1 MSHVPTMRHTRSR
14 SLPSVPP
21 FGETATST
29 IETQQAN
36 GGSLATALPGVGVH
50 SGRRARRHASWR
62 WMSVATDVVTLALA
76 LFLDHLTSEAM
87 PVASTFVFAALV
99 IRLLASKGMYRP
111 PIDLRMLDAI
121 RSIVGAV
128 AIAAALTIALRAVLT
143 DASAIA
149 EEMIEPWLVST
160 AFVVGGRVWLI
171 SSERRARRK
180 GRAGQRALIV
190 GAGNVGRLVAWRL
203 RERPEMGLKPIGFLD
218 KDPLHGA
225 EATGLPVLGASWDL
239 DRIVRDEQVDHVIV
253 TFSTAPD
260 EVHLRLLKRCDQLG
274 IATTLVPRLFEKST
288 EHVTVVPLGGVPL
301 IARHLPNPR
310 SWQFAVKHGLDRAG
324 AALALLFLAPLMGAL
339 ALGVLAT
346 LGRPILYRA
355 KRVGRDGRR
364 FDMLKF
370 RTMLPMT
377 EDELTNLVIDPE
389 TGTGGVGSNGVD
401 RRTRLGAFMRRTS
414 LDELPQLFNVLTG
427 EMSLVGPRPERTE
440 YVEVYEMKVPRYA
453 ERHRVKQG
461 ITGWAQVSGLRGT
474 TSLADRAEWDNYYI
488 ENWSLWLDFKIML
501 MTLRTVVRSAE
512 AASSAPAAA
521 QRAKMIRG
529 VLGSRADGR
538 S

>member
-1 MSHVPTMRHTRSR
+1 MKQ
-14 SLPSVPP
+14 LSVPP
-21 FGETATST
+21 FGETAMGTV
-29 IETQQAN
+29 ETQQAN
-36 GGSLATALPGVGVH
+36 GSSLATALPGVQ
-50 SGRRARRHASWR
+50 SGRRARRHASWPR
-62 WMSVATDVVTLALA
+62 ISLATDVVTLALA
-76 LFLDHLTSEAM
+76 LFLDHLTSAAM
-87 PVASTFVFAALV
+87 PVAWTFVFAALV
-99 IRLLASKGMYRP
+99 VGLLATKGMYRP

-121 RSIVGAV
+121 RSIVSAA
-128 AIAAALTIALRAVLT
+128 AIAAALTIALRAVFT
-143 DASAIA
+143 DASAVA
-149 EEMIEPWLVST
+149 EETIEPWLLST
-160 AFVVGGRVWLI
+160 ASVLAGRVWLI

-180 GRAGQRALIV
+180 GEAGQRALIV
-190 GAGNVGRLVAWRL
+190 GAGNVGRLVAKRL
-203 RERPEMGLKPIGFLD
+203 LEHPEVGLTPIGFLD
-218 KDPLHGA
+218 KEPLHGG

-239 DRIVRDEQVDHVIV
+239 DRIVRDIQIDHVIV
-253 TFSTAPD
+253 TFSTAPE

-274 IATTLVPRLFEKST
+274 LATSLVPRLYEKST

-301 IARHLPNPR
+301 IARHSPNPR

-324 AALALLFLAPLMGAL
+324 AALALLVIAPFMGAL
-339 ALGVLAT
+339 ALGVWAT
-346 LGRPILYRA
+346 LGRPIFYRA
-355 KRVGRDGRR
+355 ERVGRDGRR

-377 EDELTNLVIDPE
+377 NEELTSLVIDPE
-389 TGTGGVGSNGVD
+389 TGTGGVGNNGVD

-440 YVEVYEMKVPRYA
+440 YVEVYEKKVPRYA

-501 MTLRTVVRSAE
+501 MTLAAVVRSAE
-512 AASSAPAAA
+512 TGVTSAPAAV
-521 QRAKMIRG
+521 QRATTIRG
-529 VLGSRADGR
+529 IPGSQADT
-538 S
+538 SS